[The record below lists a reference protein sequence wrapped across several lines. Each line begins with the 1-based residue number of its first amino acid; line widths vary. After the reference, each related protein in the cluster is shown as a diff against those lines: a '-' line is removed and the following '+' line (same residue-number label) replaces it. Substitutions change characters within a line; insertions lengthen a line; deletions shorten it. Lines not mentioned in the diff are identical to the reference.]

1 MSSILENADIKSKCQ
16 IFTPHS
22 VVVDMLNEVGY
33 TRNLLGKR
41 ILENSCGNGRFLVEI
56 VQRYIFDAQAQGLT
70 TTAIKAGLETDIWG
84 AELDKEQ
91 YKACIAA
98 LEEVACKNG
107 IENVKWNI
115 HNRDSLRNPFLQT
128 FDFIVGNPPY
138 LSYWDLPESERVYV
152 RENYTTCDTGAFD
165 YCFAFIE
172 KAVTQLSNAGKLAYI
187 IPGSIFKTRTAR
199 SLRQFIKPL
208 LTDIIA
214 YKEQTVFTDATT
226 SPSIIVLDAAYI
238 GNTINYHNV
247 PTQKTI
253 SISKA
258 NLDDELWV
266 FEQAPIKEQQAA
278 NKRFGDF
285 FEVSSS
291 VATQYNNAY
300 ILTGWTAE
308 GNYLLSKDR
317 TETVELSSTRPAA
330 RPKRQA
336 ANTREYIIFPYR
348 YEDGKL
354 IRYEEND
361 YKKQFPLAYEH
372 LKKSKTKLGERAADK
387 KAAWYEYGRS
397 QALQK
402 LNQEK
407 ILLCPVVSNAVQA
420 WKIDKD
426 AVPYSGFF
434 IVAKDGSIIDDALNI
449 IKSPAFTEYIKA
461 VGINANGSSVRFS
474 TRNVEN
480 YTW

>member
-1 MSSILENADIKSKCQ
+1 MSSILKNPDIKNKCQ
-16 IFTPHS
+16 IFTPHNI
-22 VVVDMLNEVGY
+22 VVEMLNEVGY
-33 TRNLLGKR
+33 THNLLGKH

-56 VQRYIFDAQAQGLT
+56 VRRYISDAQAQGLT
-70 TTAIKAGLETDIWG
+70 SAAIKAGIEADIWG
-84 AELDKEQ
+84 AELDKEK
-91 YKACIAA
+91 YMECIAA
-98 LEEVACKNG
+98 LEEVTHKYG
-107 IENVKWNI
+107 IENVNWNI
-115 HNRDSLRNPFLQT
+115 HNCDSLRNPFQQT

-138 LSYWDLPESERVYV
+138 LSYWDLPEDERIYV

-172 KAVTQLSNAGKLAYI
+172 KAVTQLSNIGKLAYI
-187 IPGSIFKTRTAR
+187 IPGSIFKTRAAK

-208 LTDIIA
+208 LTNIID
-214 YKEQTVFTDATT
+214 YKAETVFTDATT
-226 SPSIIVLDAAYI
+226 SPSIIVLDAVYP
-238 GNTINYHNV
+238 GSTINYHDV
-247 PTQKTI
+247 PTQKSI

-266 FEQAPIKEQQAA
+266 FEKAPINDQQPAK
-278 NKRFGDF
+278 KRFGDF

-300 ILTGWTAE
+300 ILTGWTTE
-308 GNYLLSKDR
+308 GNYLVSKDR
-317 TETVELSSTRPAA
+317 TATVELTATRPAA

-336 ANTREYIIFPYR
+336 TSTLEYIIFPYR
-348 YEDGKL
+348 YENGKL
-354 IRYEEND
+354 VRYTENE
-361 YKKQFPLAYEH
+361 YRKQFPLAYDY
-372 LKKSKTKLGERAADK
+372 LKKSKKKLEERAADK

-407 ILLCPVVSNAVQA
+407 ILLCPVVSKVVQA

-434 IVAKDGSIIDDALNI
+434 IVAKEGSNIYDALDI
-449 IKSPAFTEYIKA
+449 IKSAAFTEYIKT

>member
-56 VQRYIFDAQAQGLT
+56 VQRYIFDAQSQGLT

-91 YKACIAA
+91 YTACIAA
-98 LEEVACKNG
+98 LEEVAYKNG
-107 IENVKWNI
+107 IANVNWNI
-115 HNRDSLRNPFLQT
+115 HNCDSLRKPFQQT

-152 RENYTTCDTGAFD
+152 RENYTTCDNGAFD

-172 KAVTQLSNAGKLAYI
+172 KAVTQLSNVGKLAYI
-187 IPGSIFKTRTAR
+187 IPGSIFKTRTAK

-208 LTDIIA
+208 LTNIIE
-214 YKEQTVFTDATT
+214 YKAQTVFTDATT
-226 SPSIIVLDAAYI
+226 SPSIIVLEAGYL
-238 GNTINYHNV
+238 GSTINYYDV
-247 PTQKTI
+247 PTQKSV
-253 SISKA
+253 SITKA
-258 NLDDELWV
+258 ELNDELWV
-266 FEQAPIKEQQAA
+266 FEKAPINDQQPAK
-278 NKRFGDF
+278 KRFGDF

-300 ILTGWTAE
+300 ILTGWTTE
-308 GNYLLSKDR
+308 GDFLVSKDR
-317 TETVELSSTRPAA
+317 TATVELTATRPAA

-336 ANTREYIIFPYR
+336 TSTLEYIIFPYR
-348 YEDGKL
+348 YENGKL
-354 IRYEEND
+354 VRYAENE
-361 YKKQFPLAYEH
+361 YRKQFPLAYDY
-372 LKKSKTKLGERAADK
+372 LIKSKEKLGERAADK

-407 ILLCPVVSNAVQA
+407 ILLCPVVSNVVQA
-420 WKIDKD
+420 WKIGEDV
-426 AVPYSGFF
+426 VPYSGFF
-434 IVAKDGSIIDDALNI
+434 IVAKEGSNIDDALDI
-449 IKSPAFTEYIKA
+449 IKRSAFTEYIKT

>member
-1 MSSILENADIKSKCQ
+1 
-16 IFTPHS
+16 
-22 VVVDMLNEVGY
+22 MLNEVGY

-70 TTAIKAGLETDIWG
+70 SSAIKAGIEADIWG
-84 AELDKEQ
+84 AELDQEKYKE
-91 YKACIAA
+91 CIAA
-98 LEEVACKNG
+98 LKEVAHKNG
-107 IENVKWNI
+107 IEDVNWNI
-115 HNRDSLRNPFLQT
+115 HNCDSLRSPFQQT

-138 LSYWDLPESERVYV
+138 LSYWDLPEDERIYV

-172 KAVTQLSNAGKLAYI
+172 KAVTQLSNIGKLAYI
-187 IPGSIFKTRTAR
+187 IPGSIFKTRSAK

-208 LTDIIA
+208 LVNIID
-214 YKEQTVFTDATT
+214 YKEQIVFTDATT
-226 SPSIIVLDAAYI
+226 SPSIIVLDAAYL
-238 GNTINYHNV
+238 GNTINYHSV

-258 NLDDELWV
+258 HLDDELWV
-266 FEQAPIKEQQAA
+266 FEQAPINEQQPAK
-278 NKRFGDF
+278 KRFGDF

-308 GNYLLSKDR
+308 GNYLVSKDR

-330 RPKRQA
+330 RPKRQV
-336 ANTREYIIFPYR
+336 TSTLEYIIFPYR
-348 YEDGKL
+348 YENGKL
-354 IRYEEND
+354 IRYEENE
-361 YKKQFPLAYEH
+361 YKEHFPLAYNY
-372 LKKSKTKLGERAADK
+372 LKKSKKQLGERAADK

-402 LNQEK
+402 LNQDK
-407 ILLCPVVSNAVQA
+407 ILLCPVASKAVQA
-420 WKIDKD
+420 WKIGKD

-434 IVAKDGSIIDDALNI
+434 IVAKEGSNIDDALDI
-449 IKSPAFTEYIKA
+449 IKSPAFTEYIKT

>member
-22 VVVDMLNEVGY
+22 VVVNMLNEVGY
-33 TRNLLGKR
+33 TSNLFGKR

-56 VQRYIFDAQAQGLT
+56 VQRYIFDAQSQGLT
-70 TTAIKAGLETDIWG
+70 TTAIKAGLETDICG

-91 YKACIAA
+91 YKSCIAA
-98 LEEVACKNG
+98 IDEVAHKNG
-107 IENVKWNI
+107 IQGVNWNI
-115 HNRDSLRNPFLQT
+115 HNCDSLRTPFQQT

-138 LSYWDLPESERVYV
+138 LSYWDLPKDERIYV

-172 KAVTQLSNAGKLAYI
+172 KAVAQLSSIGKLAYI
-187 IPGSIFKTRTAR
+187 IPGSIFKTRTAK

-208 LTDIIA
+208 LTNIID
-214 YKEQTVFTDATT
+214 YKAQTVFTDATT
-226 SPSIIVLDAAYI
+226 SPSIIILDAGYL
-238 GNTINYHNV
+238 GSTINYHDV
-247 PTQKTI
+247 PTQNSV
-253 SISKA
+253 SISKVD
-258 NLDDELWV
+258 LDDELWV
-266 FEQAPIKEQQAA
+266 FEKAPIKDQQPVK
-278 NKRFGDF
+278 KRFGDF

-291 VATQYNNAY
+291 VATQYNDAY
-300 ILTGWTAE
+300 ILTGWTTE
-308 GNYLLSKDR
+308 GNYLVSKDR
-317 TETVELSSTRPAA
+317 TATVELTATRPAA

-336 ANTREYIIFPYR
+336 TNTIEHIIFPYR
-348 YEDGKL
+348 YENGQL
-354 IRYEEND
+354 VRYTENE
-361 YKKQFPLAYEH
+361 YRKQFPLAYDY
-372 LKKSKTKLGERAADK
+372 LKKSKKKLGERAADK

-402 LNQEK
+402 LNREK
-407 ILLCPVVSNAVQA
+407 ILLCPVVSKVVQA
-420 WKIDKD
+420 WKLDQD

-434 IVAKDGSIIDDALNI
+434 IVAKEGSSIDDALNI